1 VCVSEHECVHVRRST
16 PGGSEHVRQPATLP
30 RMLGRQQV
38 ASHVPRWPFRRERVL
53 GRFGAFAVAGYLACM
68 LPVYHATKWVCAV
81 S

>member
-1 VCVSEHECVHVRRST
+1 MCDSSLQPCHACSDVSR
-16 PGGSEHVRQPATLP
+16 
-30 RMLGRQQV
+30 V